1 MVHIIAVAEHLLNPK
16 GSEYSV
22 TFVWRL
28 VTTLIQKVGPRLG
41 EHLDLLRK
49 AVLSKLQ
56 GAKTLSVV
64 QSLIMVYAQLVHSQ
78 MEAVLMFLS
87 NVPGPIGNSALHF
100 VMSEWVSKQPNF
112 YGSYESKVSI
122 AALAKLLQHGVNS
135 NDSRL
140 TEITVKDDQVFSEGR
155 STRSSRQNK
164 PEQWTEVPLL
174 AKLLTLLINEIKNVM
189 EDVLLLWIKLPW
201 FYIILFLLRLL
212 ILMNLTMMM
221 SGKVIVRT
229 VMPLSTPV
237 LTSRVWTSANCLL
250 LLRTTLTMLKRKILT
265 ARLTLST
272 RWISSST
279 CSTS

>member
-1 MVHIIAVAEHLLNPK
+1 
-16 GSEYSV
+16 
-22 TFVWRL
+22 
-28 VTTLIQKVGPRLG
+28 
-41 EHLDLLRK
+41 
-49 AVLSKLQ
+49 
-56 GAKTLSVV
+56 
-64 QSLIMVYAQLVHSQ
+64 MVYAQLVHSQ

-174 AKLLTLLINEIKNVM
+174 AKLLKLLINEIQNVM
-189 EDVLLLWIKLPW
+189 EEVLLLWIKLPW
-201 FYIILFLLRLL
+201 FYITLFLLRLL
-212 ILMNLTMMM
+212 IYESDEDDEWEGDSQDSDASINTSTHKQGMD
-221 SGKVIVRT
+221 
-229 VMPLSTPV
+229 LSKLLAPAEDYFDDAEEEDPDCKADPV
-237 LTSRVWTSANCLL
+237 YSLDIKQYLL
-250 LLRTTLTMLKRKILT
+250 IFLREFTAQPCFPHFAPHLNPAEQQTLQSL
-265 ARLTLST
+265 AAAAE
-272 RWISSST
+272 
-279 CSTS
+279 